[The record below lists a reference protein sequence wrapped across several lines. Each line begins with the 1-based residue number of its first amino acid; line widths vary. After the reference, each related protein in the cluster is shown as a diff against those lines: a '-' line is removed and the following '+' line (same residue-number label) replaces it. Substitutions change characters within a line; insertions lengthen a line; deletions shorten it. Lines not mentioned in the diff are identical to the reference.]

1 MGRRRLERIQFPT
14 YRVQPKTLKSLKS
27 TAVELGFT
35 YGDGA
40 AMGEFLDRLAELDR
54 DLLKLV
60 FDKSPEI
67 DE

>member
-1 MGRRRLERIQFPT
+1 MGRQRLERIQFPT
-14 YRVQPKTLKSLKS
+14 YRVQPKTLKSLKA